1 VAHHPAPLR
10 GLYAGNPKR
19 ATERPTTER
28 LLKAF
33 DGLTLYCVR
42 DNDTTW
48 YAEAKL
54 CIQENVRDGKLELVW
69 SYILDFENEA
79 NPFEERRTTI
89 SKWRQYATVDVE
101 EAAAILQK
109 ANSLVGFGLKA
120 KDALHIS
127 CAIAGG
133 CEYFVTTDDGILKR
147 GKDIQ
152 GIDVLDP
159 ASFVREMNL

>member
-1 VAHHPAPLR
+1 MRVCAVHEGRTGKSSTYEDQDVRIYLD
-10 GLYAGNPKR
+10 NCCFN
-19 ATERPTTER
+19 RPFDDQRQTRIR
-28 LLKAF
+28 LE
-33 DGLTLYCVR
+33 
-42 DNDTTW
+42 
-48 YAEAKL
+48 AEAKL
-54 CIQENVRDGKLELVW
+54 CIQENVRDGKLELAW
-69 SYILDFENEA
+69 SYILDFENGA

-89 SKWRQYATVDVE
+89 SNWRQYAAVDVE

-133 CEYFVTTDDGILKR
+133 CEYFVTTDDGILRR
-147 GKDIQ
+147 GKDVQ
-152 GIDVLDP
+152 GVIVLDP